1 MLRGKKIE
9 SYKILKTKEDRTALY
24 IDVPYNTAS
33 KYVIQNP
40 IELPG
45 KPENPTVII
54 RGFNSPPS
62 VIDRSSRQ
70 KISNKIVELNSTINQ
85 ADVIRTHQWFQ

>member
-1 MLRGKKIE
+1 MKTPGKTLKHFKRSEIDMLRGKKIE
-9 SYKILKTKEDRTALY
+9 SYKILKTKEDITALY
-24 IDVPYNTAS
+24 IDVPCNTAS

-54 RGFNSPPS
+54 
-62 VIDRSSRQ
+62 
-70 KISNKIVELNSTINQ
+70 
-85 ADVIRTHQWFQ
+85 